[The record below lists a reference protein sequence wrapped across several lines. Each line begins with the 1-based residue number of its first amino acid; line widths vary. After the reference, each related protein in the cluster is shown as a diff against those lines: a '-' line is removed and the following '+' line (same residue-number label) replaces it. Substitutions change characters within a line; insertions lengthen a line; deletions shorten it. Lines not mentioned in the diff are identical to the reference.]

1 VSINARMRRI
11 AVGFHGGQVL
21 ELRLSDEQLAGLNR
35 ALLEGGWHEVESEE
49 GPVRLDAS
57 QVCYVRAES
66 HDQRVGFSA

>member
-1 VSINARMRRI
+1 VSAVARRV

-21 ELRLSDEQLAGLNR
+21 ELRLSDPQLATLYK
-35 ALLEGGWHEVESEE
+35 ALGGGGWHEIESEE
-49 GPVRLDAS
+49 GTIRLDAS